1 MAAALGVAGLLFIA
15 QTWLAALLVP
25 NPADLIANGDPDG
38 TAFYDAAR
46 VAGGGWLATLTAVAT
61 AIAWGVAN
69 SMVAQVATSRLLY
82 AMARDGQLP
91 KLLARISAKNRV
103 PTNALTLTAVLS
115 LGIGLWMAW
124 RDDGISLLSSLVN
137 FGALTAFLVLHVAV
151 FWHFIIRKRSR
162 DWIRHLLLPLI
173 GFAILAYVVIN
184 ANVAAQRLGFIWLGI
199 GVIVLIVLYSTGR
212 RPELSGL
219 NEEGQA

>member
-1 MAAALGVAGLLFIA
+1 
-15 QTWLAALLVP
+15 
-25 NPADLIANGDPDG
+25 
-38 TAFYDAAR
+38 
-46 VAGGGWLATLTAVAT
+46 
-61 AIAWGVAN
+61 
-69 SMVAQVATSRLLY
+69 
-82 AMARDGQLP
+82 
-91 KLLARISAKNRV
+91 
-103 PTNALTLTAVLS
+103 
-115 LGIGLWMAW
+115 
-124 RDDGISLLSSLVN
+124 
-137 FGALTAFLVLHVAV
+137 V